1 MINTYKRNVQSSKV
15 LNQMKSFDVSKPITS
30 KFSFK
35 SLTGNN
41 NEIIENIEQIENEK
55 VIASEY

>member
-1 MINTYKRNVQSSKV
+1 
-15 LNQMKSFDVSKPITS
+15 MKSFDVSKPITS

-35 SLTGNN
+35 SLTDNN
-41 NEIIENIEQIENEK
+41 NENIENIEYIENEK